1 MSRKRGA
8 RRTLLKIRAT
18 PLKRMPKSHFYALIR
33 QACREGVIPLDIQL
47 STLNWDHARGR
58 QYAPGSVLSARD
70 AKELKN
76 CYNYIVGGIT
86 KQDVRVE
93 RPE

>member
-1 MSRKRGA
+1 MRRRRSS

-18 PLKRMPKSHFYALIR
+18 PLKRMPKSRFYALIR
-33 QACREGVIPLDIQL
+33 QACREGVIPNDLQL
-47 STLNWDHARGR
+47 STLNWDHAQGR
-58 QYAPGSVLSARD
+58 QYMPGSTLSARD
-70 AKELKN
+70 AAELKN
-76 CYNYIVGGIT
+76 CYNYLVGAVT